1 MSDGST
7 LADEKYY
14 KVISNDF
21 MFSGGD
27 GFYSCKMH
35 GILRD
40 CGKDKT
46 FFAFALR
53 SLKMVD
59 YPAHD
64 ERLQIKKTG
73 SLK

>member
-1 MSDGST
+1 M
-7 LADEKYY
+7 
-14 KVISNDF
+14 I
-21 MFSGGD
+21 FSSVAAM
-27 GFYSCKMH
+27 GFYSLQNATA
-35 GILRD
+35 LRD

-64 ERLQIKKTG
+64 ERLQIKKQG
-73 SLK
+73 ALK